1 MMVTGTELA
10 VCTDIAERQRLGIK
24 KYGTTVRENKKDLD
38 FWQQSLYEELL
49 DAAIYLKRIMEERKN
64 ESIKQSESQ

>member
-38 FWQQSLYEELL
+38 FWQQSL
-49 DAAIYLKRIMEERKN
+49 
-64 ESIKQSESQ
+64 